1 MTKRAPKIAL
11 ILTGGGARAAYQ
23 VGVLKA
29 LRELLPQ
36 PQRNPFQILCGT
48 SAGAINAAVMA
59 VWAENF
65 GAGVDRLCRVWERFH
80 AHQVYRTDVL
90 GVASSGA
97 RWLAALMFGWA
108 THRAPRSL
116 LDNSP
121 LRQLLTESLDWDRI
135 GQAIESQALHS
146 VSITCSGYSSGQ
158 SVTFFQGRADLEP
171 WQRSQRVGAHVK
183 LNLDHLMA
191 SSAIPFVFPAVK
203 VNREWFG
210 DGSMRQTA
218 PISPAIHL
226 GADKVLVIGAGRLHE
241 EHARPR
247 TATYPSLAQIAGHA
261 LSSIFLDSLSVD
273 LERLIRINHTIALI
287 PEAIRQQQ
295 GTSLRPVEVLVVSP
309 SERLDHLAARHAWT
323 LPWPIRIL
331 LRGIGAMN
339 RNGGALISYLLFE
352 RAYTCALIELG
363 YRDTLS
369 QREKIIEFL
378 AIDAI
383 EAIEPTENASHP
395 EGQSG

>member
-1 MTKRAPKIAL
+1 MTKQPRIAL

-29 LRELLPQ
+29 VRELLPE
-36 PQRNPFQILCGT
+36 PHRNPFQILCGT
-48 SAGAINAAVMA
+48 SAGAINAATMA
-59 VWAENF
+59 IWAENF
-65 GAGVDRLCRVWERFH
+65 SAGVDHLCRVWENFH
-80 AHQVYRTDVL
+80 AHQVYRTDIL
-90 GVASSGA
+90 GVAGSGA
-97 RWLAALMFGWA
+97 RWLSALMFGWI

-121 LRQLLTESLDWDRI
+121 LCRLLVNKLDFNRI

-171 WQRSQRVGAHVK
+171 WQRSQRVGSHVK
-183 LNLDHLMA
+183 LGADHLMA
-191 SSAIPFVFPAVK
+191 SSAIPFIFPAVK
-203 VNREWFG
+203 INREWFG

-241 EHARPR
+241 ENARPR
-247 TATYPSLAQIAGHA
+247 TEVYPSLAQIAGHA
-261 LSSIFLDSLSVD
+261 LSSIFLDSMSVD
-273 LERLIRINHTIALI
+273 LERLIRINHTISLI
-287 PEAIRQQQ
+287 PKEVRDEQEMA
-295 GTSLRPVEVLVVSP
+295 LRPIDVLVIAP
-309 SERLDHLAARHAWT
+309 SERLDHLAARNAWA
-323 LPWPIRIL
+323 LPWPVRML

-352 RAYTCALIELG
+352 RAYTCALIDLG
-363 YRDTLS
+363 YRDTL
-369 QREKIIEFL
+369 EKRQEVLKFL
-378 AIDAI
+378 DL
-383 EAIEPTENASHP
+383 S
-395 EGQSG
+395 